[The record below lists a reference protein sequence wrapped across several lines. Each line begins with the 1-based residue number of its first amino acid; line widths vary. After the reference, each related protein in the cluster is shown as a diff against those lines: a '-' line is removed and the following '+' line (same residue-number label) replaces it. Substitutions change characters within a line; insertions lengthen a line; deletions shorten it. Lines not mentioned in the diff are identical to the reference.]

1 MKKGLLT
8 LLAGYAAGLA
18 IAMKYRKDHQASVT
32 PSSADPTVPPQ
43 PPKSK
48 MDEFI
53 DEVVDIHKVAYS
65 DIRDA
70 VVVTF
75 EEIKDF
81 EELKKKVQE
90 FVESFQSEFDAK
102 VTGIMNG
109 GNAKIEEIQKMLEDF
124 YTKKQDLLKN
134 AGEKARSLSNISQDA
149 IDLLLGEA
157 RKKLSESYEKVKE
170 ELNKG
175 MD

>member
-1 MKKGLLT
+1 
-8 LLAGYAAGLA
+8 
-18 IAMKYRKDHQASVT
+18 
-32 PSSADPTVPPQ
+32 
-43 PPKSK
+43 

-53 DEVVDIHKVAYS
+53 DEVVDIHKSAYS

-102 VTGIMNG
+102 VTGIMNDG
-109 GNAKIEEIQKMLEDF
+109 TAKIGEIQRMLEEF
-124 YTKKQDLLKN
+124 YTKKQELLRN
-134 AGEKARSLSNISQDA
+134 AGERARSLSNISQDS
-149 IDLLLGEA
+149 IDILLVEA
-157 RKKLSESYEKVKE
+157 RKKLSESYEKVKS
-170 ELNKG
+170 ELNKNKF
-175 MD
+175 